1 MADTKF
7 TQPMLGRRTFIGG
20 ALATGA
26 LATLAGCGGGGDEP
40 AGRRSSA
47 APPGDNVMSFYLS

>member
-7 TQPMLGRRTFIGG
+7 TQPVMGRRTFVGG

-26 LATLAGCGGGGDEP
+26 LAALAGCGGGGGCGFD
-40 AGRRSSA
+40 
-47 APPGDNVMSFYLS
+47 LIWILILH